1 MTGRFSLLLGLQL
14 VVSGWLSAQTDS
26 SAQGPTARSRQ
37 LIGIGWGID
46 PIEPTRRQLDVLL
59 GDVQLGHRYKLATSL
74 RYGRYAPAKLVGSE
88 RAELDGFAAGAR
100 KGFWSLYMGLQG
112 AAPVLPTAWDMYARV
127 ALGLSDYM
135 GQQFREAPPGEH
147 PSNVQRK
154 IGSRLAPGVEGALG
168 KSWLRVSGEF
178 GLRAEVRLGYERIP
192 RSNRQGLNS
201 MVIFG
206 CAFPL

>member
-1 MTGRFSLLLGLQL
+1 MTGRFGLLLALLL
-14 VVSGWLSAQTDS
+14 VVTGRLSAQTDS
-26 SAQGPTARSRQ
+26 SAQRRTAQSRQ

-46 PIEPTRRQLDVLL
+46 PLEPTRRQLDVLL
-59 GDVQLGHRYKLATSL
+59 SDVQLGHRYKLATSL
-74 RYGRYAPAKLVGSE
+74 RYGRYAPTALVGSE
-88 RAELDGFAAGAR
+88 RAELDGFAPDAR
-100 KGFWSLYMGLQG
+100 KDFWSLYMGLQG
-112 AAPVLPTAWDMYARV
+112 AAPALPTVWDVYARV

-154 IGSRLAPGVEGALG
+154 IGSRLAPGMEAAMGTPWV
-168 KSWLRVSGEF
+168 RVSGEF

-201 MVIFG
+201 MLVFG